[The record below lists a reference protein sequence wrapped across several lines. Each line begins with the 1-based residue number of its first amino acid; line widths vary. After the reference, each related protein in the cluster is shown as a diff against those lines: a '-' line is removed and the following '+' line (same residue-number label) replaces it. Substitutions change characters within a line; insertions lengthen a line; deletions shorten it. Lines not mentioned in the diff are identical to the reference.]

1 MGVTAGDIAQYYGQ
15 AKQQVDPTYNAK
27 ATALK
32 NSLAQNTM
40 QLDQSKTG
48 INNNY
53 NNQVSMQNLN
63 NMKSRNNIS
72 NNALGRGLSA
82 SSIVTSGLGEA
93 DQINNRLVNQ
103 INTARTGDLNNI
115 EAQKAMLA
123 NNMNNTLAQMEGDKA
138 NEIWTL
144 ARQLQGNAFDQ
155 NYKNAQLDA
164 SNGAEKALEDYR
176 NRQLLLQRDSQNQDS
191 AYKNASLGIQR
202 QNMANSQKQWEMEY
216 ALKKAQQDNAL
227 SSDAE
232 SMLGLM
238 AQADYNKDMS
248 SADKKKLMSSIVG
261 AYSSIPSYN
270 SVTKTAQDFLSKYGM
285 NDSLYNTKLVQSPI
299 SQNAQYNNINNLI
312 SDYVR
317 R

>member
-1 MGVTAGDIAQYYGQ
+1 
-15 AKQQVDPTYNAK
+15 
-27 ATALK
+27 
-32 NSLAQNTM
+32 
-40 QLDQSKTG
+40 
-48 INNNY
+48 
-53 NNQVSMQNLN
+53 MQNLN